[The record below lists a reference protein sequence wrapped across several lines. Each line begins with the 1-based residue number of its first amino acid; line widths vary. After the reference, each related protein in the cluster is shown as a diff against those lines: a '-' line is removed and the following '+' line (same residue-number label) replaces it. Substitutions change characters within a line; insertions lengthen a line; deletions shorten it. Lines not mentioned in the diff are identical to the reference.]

1 MTERHVVK
9 YLAELA
15 LACWQKRA
23 HCPKVPLRTS
33 LHIIR
38 NCRARRAQPTRG
50 TAGGWGFGVG
60 GPRAAKGASLRK
72 ISCSSAATAP

>member
-33 LHIIR
+33 LHIVR
-38 NCRARRAQPTRG
+38 NCRAPTNVAC
-50 TAGGWGFGVG
+50 TQF
-60 GPRAAKGASLRK
+60 KGRSHTPMTWLLLLLCGYLR
-72 ISCSSAATAP
+72 